1 MNYNFEIAVEFFV
14 RDQVQVSLK
23 GSTILTQSEAARQ
36 EGADDDGELII
47 KIQMWFIQ
55 DSCKQNIFRT

>member
-23 GSTILTQSEAARQ
+23 GSTILTQSETARQ
-36 EGADDDGELII
+36 EGADDDRELII
-47 KIQMWFIQ
+47 KIQMWVY
-55 DSCKQNIFRT
+55 SGLL

>member
-1 MNYNFEIAVEFFV
+1 MNYNFEIVVEFFV

-23 GSTILTQSEAARQ
+23 GSTILTQSETARQ

-47 KIQMWFIQ
+47 KIQMWVY
-55 DSCKQNIFRT
+55 SGLL